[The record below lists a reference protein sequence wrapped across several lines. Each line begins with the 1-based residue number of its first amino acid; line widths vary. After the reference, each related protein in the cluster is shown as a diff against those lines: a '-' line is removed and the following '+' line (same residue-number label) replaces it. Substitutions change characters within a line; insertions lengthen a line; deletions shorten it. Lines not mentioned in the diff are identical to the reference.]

1 MKSCSVVLFKV
12 VGAKDHNILSTC
24 FSAYKCE
31 SIHQQV
37 RNLRKHAESDEQDFW
52 LHPRFFALERL
63 GIMSMSG
70 GARVL
75 AMSGY
80 VWVNVL
86 PHDGK
91 TGLPR
96 LGQ

>member
-1 MKSCSVVLFKV
+1 MVLFKV

-52 LHPRFFALERL
+52 LHPRFFAIERV
-63 GIMSMSG
+63 GIKSMSG

-86 PHDGK
+86 PDDGNA
-91 TGLPR
+91 GLPR

>member
-1 MKSCSVVLFKV
+1 
-12 VGAKDHNILSTC
+12 
-24 FSAYKCE
+24 
-31 SIHQQV
+31 
-37 RNLRKHAESDEQDFW
+37 
-52 LHPRFFALERL
+52 
-63 GIMSMSG
+63 MSMSG

-86 PHDGK
+86 ADDGNA
-91 TGLPR
+91 GLPR

>member
-1 MKSCSVVLFKV
+1 MIFCSREAVEV
-12 VGAKDHNILSTC
+12 
-24 FSAYKCE
+24 
-31 SIHQQV
+31 
-37 RNLRKHAESDEQDFW
+37 W
-52 LHPRFFALERL
+52 
-63 GIMSMSG
+63 IMSMS

-86 PHDGK
+86 PDDGNA
-91 TGLPR
+91 GLPR